1 MWLVGVA
8 ISLILTR
15 FSVEDESPFHRVV
28 SLDCEL
34 SLEEDNPLSVAHFSD
49 ENRKSVVLVKGVD
62 VDIEN
67 CEEKIVERNES
78 QNCESLC
85 GNHGK
90 CSLREKG
97 TPIEHY
103 ECLCEYGW
111 RGMHC
116 DEEMHTKFPLMYVV
130 WLFVIVEIVM
140 VVAAVKRFAN
150 RKFFESPLPTQR
162 FVDIMSSRS
171 DNVTKKQN

>member
-67 CEEKIVERNES
+67 CEEKIVERNE
-78 QNCESLC
+78 
-85 GNHGK
+85 
-90 CSLREKG
+90 
-97 TPIEHY
+97 
-103 ECLCEYGW
+103 
-111 RGMHC
+111 
-116 DEEMHTKFPLMYVV
+116 MHTKFPLMYVV